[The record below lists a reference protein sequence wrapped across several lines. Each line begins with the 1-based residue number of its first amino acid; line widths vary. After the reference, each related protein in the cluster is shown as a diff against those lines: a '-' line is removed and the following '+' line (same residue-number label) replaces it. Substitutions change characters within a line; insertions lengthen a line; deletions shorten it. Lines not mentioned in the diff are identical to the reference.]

1 MSQSSQSRVRLVVFE
16 VTISK
21 EVVHIGNGSLRLGP
35 TLFDSSRIERPYLI
49 KNGVLVTA
57 HSVEVFSQAILMPP
71 IAS

>member
-35 TLFDSSRIERPYLI
+35 ALFDSSRIERPYLI
-49 KNGVLVTA
+49 KNEVLVTA
-57 HSVEVFSQAILMPP
+57 HSVKLFSQAMLVPSID
-71 IAS
+71 S